1 MDRDGRV
8 DGVHG
13 FAPAVTSPPPR
24 FSATRNHD
32 RSNVESGPFR
42 YRAYGLTFL
51 SSFPIPEMTEV
62 DAASGH
68 PDAEPDVTISI
79 GSVPDHLEDSILA
92 GSAYETN
99 LEQLLLRIK
108 GVGQYL
114 VSGGRTIV
122 VRPVDDADRHEVRV
136 FLLGSCIGAILNQ
149 RGFLV
154 LHASVIGTAGGAILF
169 AGPSGA
175 GKSTLL
181 GELLARGHRMMVD
194 DVCAVR
200 FDDTDRPIVV
210 PSYPRTRLWASA
222 AEKLAIDVTG
232 LPRTRATMEK
242 FERQVPEQ
250 YWDLEAPLA
259 RLYHLTATDTDQFSI
274 TRLTPLEA
282 FETVLRNGYRD
293 MMLLDGFDRRPE
305 HFAMASKVARCAVVS
320 RVVRPIDGF
329 RLQELADLIEQDLA
343 SGPG

>member
-1 MDRDGRV
+1 V
-8 DGVHG
+8 T
-13 FAPAVTSPPPR
+13 PAPPP
-24 FSATRNHD
+24 SAPQPCSASGDHTRSAVGEKKRPYH
-32 RSNVESGPFR
+32 
-42 YRAYGLTFL
+42 YRAYGLEFH
-51 SSFPIPEMTEV
+51 SSFPIPEMTEIDV
-62 DAASGH
+62 ACGR
-68 PDAEPDVTISI
+68 PDAEPDVAIST
-79 GSVPDHLEDSILA
+79 GPVPAHLENSILA
-92 GSAYETN
+92 GTAYETN
-99 LEQLLLRIK
+99 AEQLLLRIK

-114 VSGGRTIV
+114 VSGGRTV
-122 VRPVDDADRHEVRV
+122 VVNPVDDVDMHEVRV

-154 LHASVIGTAGGAILF
+154 LHASVIGTEEGAILF

-200 FDDTDRPIVV
+200 FDDLDRPIVV

-222 AEKLAIDVTG
+222 AEKLSIDVTG
-232 LPRTRATMEK
+232 LPRTRASMEK

-250 YWDLEAPLA
+250 YWDLEAPLT
-259 RLYHLTATDTDQFSI
+259 RLYHLTATETNEFTI
-274 TRLTPLEA
+274 AKLGPLEA

-305 HFAMASKVARCAVVS
+305 HFAMASKVARSATVS
-320 RVVRPIDGF
+320 RVVRPIAGF
-329 RLQELADLIEQDLA
+329 RLEELADLVEQDLA
-343 SGPG
+343 RDPG